1 MSPKLNLFTS
11 AVLAST
17 LLASPLTLTAAQASG
32 TAATL
37 TTELS
42 AVETAPP
49 AAEVPIAP
57 LAVPEAVE
65 TAPETAPTAIAEPPL
80 AVDTAEAFIDRNVDY
95 SLGATQQA
103 PSGYEA
109 PSEIVIIPGTQSA
122 TTADSTS
129 AIAPPT
135 APIALESVNVNSG
148 GVNWSESSAAA
159 TTSSSNGQSNYANVN
174 PGLPYLGNK
183 LLQAFARM
191 GNENLKMLFPV
202 GIPAEITSLFGWR
215 IHPISGTQR
224 MHTGTDIGAPM
235 GTPVLASLSGRV
247 ILADMM
253 GGYGLTVAIEHD
265 NGVRQTM
272 YAHLSELFV
281 KPGDMVQQGT
291 VIGRVGSTG
300 ASTGPHLHFEFRQMM
315 PDGTWVAL
323 DAGQHLQVALGDLV
337 KSLQIAQQAI
347 KPVAQNPKK
356 P

>member
-1 MSPKLNLFTS
+1 
-11 AVLAST
+11 LASA
-17 LLASPLTLTAAQASG
+17 LLASPLTLTAAQASS

-37 TTELS
+37 ETELS
-42 AVETAPP
+42 AVEAAPP
-49 AAEVPIAP
+49 AAELPIAP
-57 LAVPEAVE
+57 LEVPVAVE
-65 TAPETAPTAIAEPPL
+65 AAPEPAPTAIAEPPL
-80 AVDTAEAFIDRNVDY
+80 AVDTAEAFIDRSVDY

-109 PSEIVIIPGTQSA
+109 PSEIVIIPGTQNA
-122 TTADSTS
+122 TSGALS

-135 APIALESVNVNSG
+135 APIAVESVNMGSG
-148 GVNWSESSAAA
+148 GVNWGESSAPASL
-159 TTSSSNGQSNYANVN
+159 SSSSQGNYASVN

-235 GTPVLASLSGRV
+235 GTPVLATLSGRV

-265 NGVRQTM
+265 NGIRQTM

-347 KPVAQNPKK
+347 KPMAQNVKK

>member
-1 MSPKLNLFTS
+1 MSPKLHLFTS

-17 LLASPLTLTAAQASG
+17 LLTSPLSLAPARAASTATPLETTPT
-32 TAATL
+32 TALAESAPPV
-37 TTELS
+37 ELPAAPLEVPA
-42 AVETAPP
+42 AVEIAPEPAP
-49 AAEVPIAP
+49 AAVVA
-57 LAVPEAVE
+57 
-65 TAPETAPTAIAEPPL
+65 PPL
-80 AVDTAEAFIDRNVDY
+80 AVDTAEAFIDRSVDY

-103 PSGYEA
+103 PAGYEP
-109 PSEIVIIPGTQSA
+109 PSEIVIIPGTQNAA
-122 TTADSTS
+122 TMP
-129 AIAPPT
+129 IAPPT
-135 APIALESVNVNSG
+135 ATGTMELGSVASG
-148 GVNWSESSAAA
+148 GAGSSASVAIAA
-159 TTSSSNGQSNYANVN
+159 PSSSSMGNYASVN

-281 KPGDMVQQGT
+281 KPGDMVQQGA

-337 KSLQIAQQAI
+337 KSLQIAQQPI
-347 KPVAQNPKK
+347 KPVAQTTKK